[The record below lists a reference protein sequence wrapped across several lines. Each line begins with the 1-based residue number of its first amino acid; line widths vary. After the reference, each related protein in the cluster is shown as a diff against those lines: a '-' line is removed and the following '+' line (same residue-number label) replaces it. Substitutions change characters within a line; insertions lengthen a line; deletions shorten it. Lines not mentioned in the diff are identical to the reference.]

1 MRTPRRSIGYVQ
13 PFDYQVAKRPE
24 ASKQRGKSAETVP
37 LGCVG
42 VLTSCSIVGI
52 CHLGI
57 AKSLTYIIY
66 YIIVGNEVLKE
77 YKQQTYSSDE
87 NGLMIAIITRHFIM
101 TKRTTSRR
109 PWRAI
114 ASCWGM
120 SMRRPSCVTWSKAL
134 RGLARCCRVTEVLGA
149 CRC

>member
-1 MRTPRRSIGYVQ
+1 MRLEVAFCAVPTRGSVRTPRRSIGYVQ

-57 AKSLTYIIY
+57 AKSLTILSYII
-66 YIIVGNEVLKE
+66 L
-77 YKQQTYSSDE
+77 
-87 NGLMIAIITRHFIM
+87 
-101 TKRTTSRR
+101 
-109 PWRAI
+109 
-114 ASCWGM
+114 
-120 SMRRPSCVTWSKAL
+120 
-134 RGLARCCRVTEVLGA
+134 
-149 CRC
+149 

>member
-1 MRTPRRSIGYVQ
+1 MPYLAAATRGSVRTPRRSIGYVQ

-57 AKSLTYIIY
+57 VKSLTYIYI
-66 YIIVGNEVLKE
+66 YIISVLVPNTKE
-77 YKQQTYSSDE
+77 
-87 NGLMIAIITRHFIM
+87 
-101 TKRTTSRR
+101 
-109 PWRAI
+109 
-114 ASCWGM
+114 
-120 SMRRPSCVTWSKAL
+120 
-134 RGLARCCRVTEVLGA
+134 
-149 CRC
+149 